1 MNIGIDARIAYYN
14 RSGLYRYAVGLL
26 KPLTESTSPHSFKL
40 YQSWRQTRPLVQTQ
54 NVTIKCMFTPCHCRW
69 EKYLLPLELCREKL
83 DLLHIV
89 DFYAPLTAHF
99 RTVFTIH
106 DLYFLK
112 DREVMDKASSR
123 HYQALLNYL
132 PEAAHVICD
141 SLCTKE
147 DLLSYASIDP
157 DKVSVV
163 YPGLTDEFYNTNE
176 QSAAAVKTK
185 YRLPENYFLF
195 VGTIEPRKNLAR
207 TIEAYHL
214 AAKKLGDRIWPL
226 LLAGRCAYKASEV
239 LDTISELS
247 LSSKVK
253 YLGELAED
261 EILGLYHGASAL
273 LYVSLYEGF
282 GFPLL
287 EAMATRTAI
296 ITSDTSSLGEVAQD
310 AALFSDPLNTESIAG
325 NIVRI
330 VDEASLREDLIA
342 KGLRR
347 VRDFSWENAAAQVLG
362 IYDRVSRA

>member
-14 RSGLYRYAVGLL
+14 RSGLYRYLIGLL
-26 KPLTESTSPHSFKL
+26 KPLTKNTSQHSFKIF
-40 YQSWRQTRPLVQTQ
+40 QSWKQPRPLDQSQ
-54 NVTIKCMFTPCHCRW
+54 NATTKLMFTPCHCPW

-83 DLLHIV
+83 DLFHII
-89 DFYAPLTAHF
+89 DFYAPLTARF

-112 DREVMDKASSR
+112 DKDAMDKAGLK
-123 HYQALLNYL
+123 HYQELLNYL
-132 PEAAHVICD
+132 PQAAHVICD
-141 SLCTKE
+141 SFSTKD

-157 DKVSVV
+157 AKVSVI
-163 YPGLTDEFYNTNE
+163 YPGLVSEFYSISA
-176 QSAAAVKTK
+176 QSAAVVKTK
-185 YRLPENYFLF
+185 YRLPDNYFLF
-195 VGTIEPRKNLAR
+195 VGTIEPRKNLVR
-207 TIEAYHL
+207 TIEAYHM
-214 AAKKLGDRIWPL
+214 AAKKLGDKMWPMF
-226 LLAGRCAYKASEV
+226 LAGRCAYKASEV
-239 LDTISELS
+239 LDTISSLS

-282 GFPLL
+282 GFPIL

-296 ITSDTSSLGEVAQD
+296 ITSNTSSLGEVAQD
-310 AALFSDPLNTESIAG
+310 AALFADPLNTESIAG

-330 VDEASLREDLIA
+330 VEEASLREDLIA

-347 VRDFSWENAAAQVLG
+347 VQDFSWENTAAQVLG
-362 IYDRVSRA
+362 VYDRISKS